1 MTLDNINPVVYQVSD
16 DRAITADEEDDDVI
30 DEIDS
35 REVFDILQMY
45 RHLYNQYGILSLKGK
60 SQLIINS
67 LCYPG
72 QFS

>member
-35 REVFDILQMY
+35 REVFDILQ
-45 RHLYNQYGILSLKGK
+45 I
-60 SQLIINS
+60 
-67 LCYPG
+67 
-72 QFS
+72 